1 MRQLSVWR
9 RYIISNEV
17 VPITRFNV
25 IGIVLCVRPEQKV
38 YPTQNKI
45 YCSRREKITTTRQSE
60 NTNNRQTKMTNNA
73 QFFLLV

>member
-1 MRQLSVWR
+1 MIFSYVEKVKISVWR

-45 YCSRREKITTTRQSE
+45 Y
-60 NTNNRQTKMTNNA
+60 
-73 QFFLLV
+73 L

>member
-1 MRQLSVWR
+1 MNLEEIDNTQSVEGVKISVWR

-45 YCSRREKITTTRQSE
+45 Y
-60 NTNNRQTKMTNNA
+60 
-73 QFFLLV
+73 L